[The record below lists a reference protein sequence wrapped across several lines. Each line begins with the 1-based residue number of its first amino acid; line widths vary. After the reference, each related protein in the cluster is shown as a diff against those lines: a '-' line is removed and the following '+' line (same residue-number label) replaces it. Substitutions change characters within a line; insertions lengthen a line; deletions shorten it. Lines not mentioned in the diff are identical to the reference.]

1 MKPGR
6 RLTMSCPYL
15 AEITMV
21 YCRASP
27 VRKLI
32 PSDRLTTA
40 SHCDSESF
48 GGCPLFVEA
57 LTRASECVKEL
68 EEEAKS
74 SCRCSPAQ
82 SESKKGAQS

>member
-1 MKPGR
+1 
-6 RLTMSCPYL
+6 MSCPYL

-40 SHCDSESF
+40 SHCDAESY
-48 GGCPLFVEA
+48 GTCPLFVEA
-57 LTRASECVKEL
+57 LVRAGESVRDL
-68 EEEAKS
+68 EQQEPQS
-74 SCRCSPAQ
+74 SC
-82 SESKKGAQS
+82 SEPCNDPPKGAQS

>member
-1 MKPGR
+1 
-6 RLTMSCPYL
+6 MSCPYL

-40 SHCDSESF
+40 SHCDGGAF
-48 GGCPLFVEA
+48 GTCPLFAEA
-57 LTRASECVKEL
+57 LARAGESVREL
-68 EEEAKS
+68 DDEQPPRSA
-74 SCRCSPAQ
+74 SPHPDP
-82 SESKKGAQS
+82 KKGAQS